1 MNIDKIK
8 TLVVKYYYFVIIFIL
23 IVVIIFLVLN
33 KKEVIITNEVF
44 KECEPLKTI
53 KVDIKGSIQNPGV
66 YEVKENDRVID
77 VIIKSGGLKENADTS
92 TINLSKVVSDAMVI
106 YVYSIE
112 EINSLRKGPETIVEY
127 IEKECNCP
135 TVDNDAC
142 LDSKEIVNNYI
153 TNYYNDDNKVSEENS
168 SSLISINKATKEEL
182 MTLPNIGE
190 SKANNIIEYRKSNK
204 FEKIEDIMN
213 VSGIGNSVFEK
224 IKDYISI

>member
-33 KKEVIITNEVF
+33 KKEVIITNEIF

-66 YEVKENDRVID
+66 YEVKEDDRVID

-190 SKANNIIEYRKSNK
+190 SKANNIIEYRKNNK
-204 FEKIEDIMN
+204 FEKKEDIMN